1 MALKAACGHC
11 NAWLAQGGKAGVCR
25 ARPPQALLAGMK
37 QSPGLAGI
45 PGSARAEPMV
55 LTVFP
60 QMKDTG
66 WCRDWEPSTAMEGA
80 FMRAAKEHGNGQQA
94 KETEAA
100 APA

>member
-1 MALKAACGHC
+1 
-11 NAWLAQGGKAGVCR
+11 
-25 ARPPQALLAGMK
+25 
-37 QSPGLAGI
+37 
-45 PGSARAEPMV
+45 MV